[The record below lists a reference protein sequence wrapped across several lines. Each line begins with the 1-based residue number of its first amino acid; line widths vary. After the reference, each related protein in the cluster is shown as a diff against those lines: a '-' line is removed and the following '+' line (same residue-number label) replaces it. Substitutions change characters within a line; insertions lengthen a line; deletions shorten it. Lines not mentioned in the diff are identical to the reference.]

1 MARSAFVAMAYEDR
15 EGRHEIGEGVVFAD
29 ETPQQCAAFERLV
42 AFGIISLEPPA
53 PQPAPEPQPEPS
65 ESPAP
70 TQQRRPRR
78 RS

>member
-1 MARSAFVAMAYEDR
+1 MPRSAYVSMVYEDHQ
-15 EGRHEIGEGVVFAD
+15 GRHEVGEEVTFAD
-29 ETPQQCAAFERLV
+29 ETPQQIASFERLV

-53 PQPAPEPQPEPS
+53 EPAPEPESEPPQL
-65 ESPAP
+65 PAS